1 MAQGTNIEVRA
12 EMHVVDSKN
21 VLAMGDVYL
30 DQNIVLHN
38 VRLVQ
43 TEKDGKVLNFVSF
56 PQKQRGDKWE
66 PVVIFKDADLK
77 AKVIAAVKE
86 ASLKEI
92 KRAFK
97 PQDIVA
103 EVRIY
108 EMDNTRGYASVT
120 YADAIQLENIRIQ
133 ENDGKLSCV
142 FPFVHSDSG
151 FQTLAGP
158 AHGSMYRALSEA
170 VLKEYQQKK
179 LEYDQTRSVPGQG
192 SPREGGQTQ
201 GQPGQSRPGQ
211 SAPDQNAPDQEMPR
225 LPWDDPE
232 PAASYQPAQSA
243 PKMERGRS
251 I

>member
-1 MAQGTNIEVRA
+1 M
-12 EMHVVDSKN
+12 
-21 VLAMGDVYL
+21 
-30 DQNIVLHN
+30 
-38 VRLVQ
+38 
-43 TEKDGKVLNFVSF
+43 
-56 PQKQRGDKWE
+56 
-66 PVVIFKDADLK
+66 
-77 AKVIAAVKE
+77 IAAVKE

-133 ENDGKLSCV
+133 EKDGKLSCV

-243 PKMERGRS
+243 PKKERGRS

>member
-1 MAQGTNIEVRA
+1 MQQGTNIEVRA

-21 VLAMGDVYL
+21 VLAMGDVFL

-66 PVVIFKDADLK
+66 PVVVFKDADLK

-86 ASLKEI
+86 AALKEI
-92 KRAFK
+92 KRTFK

-120 YADAIQLENIRIQ
+120 YANAIQLENIRIQ
-133 ENDGKLSCV
+133 EKEGRLSCV
-142 FPFVHSDSG
+142 FPSVHSDNG

-158 AHGSMYRALSEA
+158 AHGTMYRALSEA

-179 LEYDQTRSVPGQG
+179 LEYDQTRDVPGQG
-192 SPREGGQTQ
+192 GPQEETQ
-201 GQPGQSRPGQ
+201 AQAMPGQDMPE
-211 SAPDQNAPDQEMPR
+211 QEMQGR
-225 LPWDDPE
+225 LPWDDPQ
-232 PAASYQPAQSA
+232 PAGQYQPAQDA
-243 PKMERGRS
+243 PKKERGRS